1 MTLEELVVV
10 VAEQKEDLL
19 SEEYSAYCSRQE
31 VAYRTMRSKLA
42 QVVIGVRRS
51 GKSTLCVK
59 YLREHKANAAYV
71 NLDDERLADI
81 NVDDLNTLLEAMY
94 VVYGSNVD
102 CLFFDELQNADS
114 WPLFI
119 NRLLRGHKHIFL
131 TGSNAKLL
139 SNELMTHMTGR
150 HNAVSLYPFSFA
162 EYCQI
167 KQVEP
172 NAITTRQ
179 RAALIEALH
188 SYLKEGGMPE
198 LLNEADRR
206 MYINSLLNTIIRVD
220 IAKRFR
226 IRHPDALFKM
236 ATYMCDNYGQEFVP
250 KTVGELFGISSKTA
264 SLYFSYLKEAFLL
277 IGVPKFSFKA
287 QERIRNEK
295 AYVVDVAFAEEHDG
309 SFSLEN
315 LGWKL
320 ENVVCIELLRR
331 NKRLNNEVF
340 YYKDPSFECDFVV
353 THGSS
358 VQQLIQ
364 VSYDITSPKTRAR
377 ELNGLVKAAR
387 KFNCHNLILLT
398 FDTKEHFELN
408 GEIIHILPATE
419 WLANRK

>member
-1 MTLEELVVV
+1 
-10 VAEQKEDLL
+10 
-19 SEEYSAYCSRQE
+19 
-31 VAYRTMRSKLA
+31 
-42 QVVIGVRRS
+42 
-51 GKSTLCVK
+51 
-59 YLREHKANAAYV
+59 
-71 NLDDERLADI
+71 
-81 NVDDLNTLLEAMY
+81 
-94 VVYGSNVD
+94 
-102 CLFFDELQNADS
+102 
-114 WPLFI
+114 
-119 NRLLRGHKHIFL
+119 
-131 TGSNAKLL
+131 
-139 SNELMTHMTGR
+139 
-150 HNAVSLYPFSFA
+150 
-162 EYCQI
+162 
-167 KQVEP
+167 
-172 NAITTRQ
+172 
-179 RAALIEALH
+179 
-188 SYLKEGGMPE
+188 
-198 LLNEADRR
+198 
-206 MYINSLLNTIIRVD
+206 
-220 IAKRFR
+220 
-226 IRHPDALFKM
+226 
-236 ATYMCDNYGQEFVP
+236 MCDNYGQEFVP

-398 FDTKEHFELN
+398 FDTKEQIELN